1 VVVGRAAHFLGGGR
15 RGFVMSLGV
24 PSLTDQA
31 YFADGEQG
39 TGIAERFSI
48 YNGADTDVTVT
59 AVFLGVPPTEGFT
72 NDTNIDVPAG
82 QVAVL
87 DTSTVSGLP
96 AGRHGVVF
104 STLGV
109 RAMAVERAITRTT
122 SDGPVT
128 TVVAGAPSSFA
139 VTRWSMAIGPSLPV
153 DGTIVVLNADNVDAT
168 LTVKSVSPAGEV
180 TVAGLESVL
189 LPAAGVTTLTVPA
202 DAVGKPLIVEST
214 QRVFV
219 ERLLPRGAN
228 LRGRSGSYALAG

>member
-1 VVVGRAAHFLGGGR
+1 
-15 RGFVMSLGV
+15 
-24 PSLTDQA
+24 
-31 YFADGEQG
+31 
-39 TGIAERFSI
+39 
-48 YNGADTDVTVT
+48 
-59 AVFLGVPPTEGFT
+59 
-72 NDTNIDVPAG
+72 
-82 QVAVL
+82 
-87 DTSTVSGLP
+87 
-96 AGRHGVVF
+96 
-104 STLGV
+104 
-109 RAMAVERAITRTT
+109 
-122 SDGPVT
+122 
-128 TVVAGAPSSFA
+128 
-139 VTRWSMAIGPSLPV
+139 MAIGPSLPV